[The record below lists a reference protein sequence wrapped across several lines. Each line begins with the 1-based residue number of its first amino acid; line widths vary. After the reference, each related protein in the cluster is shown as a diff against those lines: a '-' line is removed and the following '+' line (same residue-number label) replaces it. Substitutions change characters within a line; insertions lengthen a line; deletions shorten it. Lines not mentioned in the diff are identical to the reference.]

1 MPSEDDVMA
10 MLINPIYAISIDPD
24 LVGEHEPIVTKDRWI
39 EANEKLIDEI
49 GAETWLRRLL
59 AVLEGDYPTSPSD
72 PTIADGYT
80 RDE

>member
-39 EANEKLIDEI
+39 
-49 GAETWLRRLL
+49 
-59 AVLEGDYPTSPSD
+59 
-72 PTIADGYT
+72 
-80 RDE
+80 